1 MTSPAIESGAIRLD
15 WIVRAGGRCRP
26 FMAAF
31 HLGDDPNGKVIR
43 CNDAEVVSFS
53 RFQRRALAVN
63 AGFPEHEATKST
75 RGKREWSAS
84 VSEAIRAGQT
94 VDLQNV
100 TGFALIGGE
109 W

>member
-53 RFQRRALAVN
+53 RFQRRA
-63 AGFPEHEATKST
+63 TKST